1 MGLTCNTACLDC
13 GEAAPEVGD
22 CGYIGY
28 PSASRERGPGGR
40 PPNFGYLYEGFAA
53 IRLVTHNLDSLDS
66 FLRAH
71 EGHRLHTFADG
82 EPAFGDGGD
91 DAEDMSEMDED
102 EDEDGGEDDDD
113 WSEEDAAKY
122 PIAHYRVRC
131 KACGASFQADAPD
144 NIKTFAPTP
153 LTPDDIERMKT
164 DAETHAGDDAKKKEL
179 IETRNVADQL
189 IYTAEKA
196 LKDHGDKIP
205 ADVKNDVEDKIKVL
219 RETKDKDDTA
229 IIKTAT
235 GGLST
240 AMQKIGEAMSAV
252 EPNQAKND
260 EASNQQDDSVR
271 DAEVNDD
278 ENKETGDNP
287 KSV

>member
-153 LTPDDIERMKT
+153 LTPDDIERFLTQVAKNLDPET
-164 DAETHAGDDAKKKEL
+164 IYRAEPLSPDDLNA
-179 IETRNVADQL
+179 VAAFL
-189 IYTAEKA
+189 GKHR
-196 LKDHGDKIP
+196 DH
-205 ADVKNDVEDKIKVL
+205 
-219 RETKDKDDTA
+219 
-229 IIKTAT
+229 
-235 GGLST
+235 
-240 AMQKIGEAMSAV
+240 AV
-252 EPNQAKND
+252 EAAAVQAV
-260 EASNQQDDSVR
+260 E
-271 DAEVNDD
+271 
-278 ENKETGDNP
+278 
-287 KSV
+287 